1 MSLVH
6 LHLLLNHVPVIGT
19 FFILFILAVAL
30 WRRNSETAKLGLFLM
45 IGVAVVAGVVFL
57 TGEPAE
63 EAIEHVAGISEAV
76 IHSHEE
82 AAEASLVAAGLAGA
96 LGLGLLAWFWRREL
110 PRWAG
115 VVSLVTTMAVA
126 GLMAWTANLGGQIRH
141 TEITGAAIATPG
153 RDGDDR

>member
-19 FFILFILAVAL
+19 FFILFLLAAAL
-30 WRRNSETAKLGLFLM
+30 WRRSNETAKLGLFLM
-45 IGVAVVAGVVFL
+45 VGIAVVAGFVFL

-63 EAIEHVAGISEAV
+63 EAVEHVAGVTDAV

-82 AAEASLVAAGLAGA
+82 AAEAALVASGLAGA
-96 LGLGLLAWFWRREL
+96 LGLGLLVWFWRREL

-115 VVSLVTTMAVA
+115 MVSLVTMLAVG
-126 GLMAWTANLGGQIRH
+126 GLMAWTANLGGRIRH
-141 TEITGAAIATPG
+141 TEISNGAVMT
-153 RDGDDR
+153 RDADADDH